1 MRRPPQHVV
10 AAAAAAEV
18 RARSGAAGKVLL
30 PVPQRLSHRPA
41 PQVRSGLQP
50 QLWPQCVWRENRR
63 VFEALNRMCAV
74 SKELYLLC

>member
-50 QLWPQCVWRENRR
+50 QLGPSASGAKIQR